1 MHIGAAAMAANMPPA
16 VSLAQHT
23 DRGEGAFAW
32 ERFMTESRIV
42 HLTVSLHSFGR
53 IGEFVAFGE

>member
-1 MHIGAAAMAANMPPA
+1 MHIAAKAMAASVPPA

-23 DRGEGAFAW
+23 ERGEGAFAW

-42 HLTVSLHSFGR
+42 NLTASLHSFDR
-53 IGEFVAFGE
+53 IGKFVAF